1 MLAEHAITG
10 SFGVASFPAH
20 GFSAEDIIRVAD
32 AGMYSAKHAGGNRVS
47 MAEEFGNAEH
57 LAAQRQ
63 QISTY
68 IEGFLQREQNGADDL
83 EDLVSTLRRLCGGE
97 EDCNVQVLKE
107 SIEALARASESRE
120 FHAAGH
126 GDMVG
131 RYAEMIGR
139 ALALPPD
146 ELVELAY
153 AGRVHDVG
161 KIFVPER
168 IVSKIGPLT
177 DDEYA
182 QMKTHARIGAE
193 IVGTIPGSVM
203 LQKAVEHHHEAFDG
217 SGYPNGLRGEEIP
230 LWGRILALADAFVN
244 MTTERSFAPAK
255 ASEFALAEIEKLSGT
270 RYDGMLVRVL
280 LRQLR
285 AGKTPSLGD

>member
-1 MLAEHAITG
+1 
-10 SFGVASFPAH
+10 
-20 GFSAEDIIRVAD
+20 
-32 AGMYSAKHAGGNRVS
+32 
-47 MAEEFGNAEH
+47 
-57 LAAQRQ
+57 
-63 QISTY
+63 
-68 IEGFLQREQNGADDL
+68 
-83 EDLVSTLRRLCGGE
+83 
-97 EDCNVQVLKE
+97 
-107 SIEALARASESRE
+107 
-120 FHAAGH
+120 
-126 GDMVG
+126 
-131 RYAEMIGR
+131 MIGR
-139 ALALPPD
+139 TLALPPD

-153 AGRVHDVG
+153 AARVHDVG

-168 IVSKIGPLT
+168 IVSKTGTLT
-177 DDEYA
+177 EEEYT
-182 QMKTHARIGAE
+182 QMKMHARIGAE

-255 ASEFALAEIEKLSGT
+255 TPEQALAEIEKLSGT

-285 AGKTPSLGD
+285 TGKAPSLGD

>member
-1 MLAEHAITG
+1 
-10 SFGVASFPAH
+10 
-20 GFSAEDIIRVAD
+20 VAD

-47 MAEEFGNAEH
+47 MAEEFGDAEH
-57 LAAQRQ
+57 LAGQRQ

-68 IEGFLQREQNGADDL
+68 IEGFLQREQNGPDDL

-107 SIEALARASESRE
+107 SIEALARASEPRE
-120 FHAAGH
+120 FHASGH

-153 AGRVHDVG
+153 AARVHDVG

-168 IVSKIGPLT
+168 IVSKTGTLT
-177 DDEYA
+177 EEEYT
-182 QMKTHARIGAE
+182 QMKMHARIGAE

-255 ASEFALAEIEKLSGT
+255 TPEQALAEIEKLSGT

-285 AGKTPSLGD
+285 TGKAPSLGD